1 VKLCISMEQ
10 RKALTR
16 THGDAVLMFRV
27 NGKRLERVVLTSGS
41 LSGESAFV
49 VADPEAR

>member
-1 VKLCISMEQ
+1 MEQ

-16 THGDAVLMFRV
+16 TNGEAVLMFRV
-27 NGKRLERVVLTSGS
+27 NGKRLERVLISNGS